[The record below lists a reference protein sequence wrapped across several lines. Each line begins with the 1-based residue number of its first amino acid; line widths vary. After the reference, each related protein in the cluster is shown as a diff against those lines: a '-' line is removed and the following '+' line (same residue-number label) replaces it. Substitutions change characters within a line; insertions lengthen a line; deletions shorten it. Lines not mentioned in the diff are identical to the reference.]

1 MRYKHDCDKCK
12 PLGMFLDRDL
22 YFCNAIHD
30 TVIARYGD
38 EPDEYISGLALYR
51 DPYISIAISR
61 AKYRGYISDK

>member
-1 MRYKHDCDKCK
+1 
-12 PLGMFLDRDL
+12 MFLDRDL

-51 DPYISIAISR
+51 DPYISIAISW